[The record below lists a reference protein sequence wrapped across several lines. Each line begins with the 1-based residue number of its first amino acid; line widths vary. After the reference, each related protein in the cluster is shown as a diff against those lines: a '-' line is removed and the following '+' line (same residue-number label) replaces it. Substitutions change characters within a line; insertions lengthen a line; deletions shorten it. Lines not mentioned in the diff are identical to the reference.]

1 MRNIHHKYQILESL
15 NAMDQAQ
22 MESVLKYVK
31 SMLEAPTS
39 SETDYERF
47 KRNAMKE
54 IRQALKD
61 E

>member
-15 NAMDQAQ
+15 DAMDQAQ

-31 SMLEAPTS
+31 SMLGKPAS

-54 IRQALKD
+54 IRQALKGK
-61 E
+61 